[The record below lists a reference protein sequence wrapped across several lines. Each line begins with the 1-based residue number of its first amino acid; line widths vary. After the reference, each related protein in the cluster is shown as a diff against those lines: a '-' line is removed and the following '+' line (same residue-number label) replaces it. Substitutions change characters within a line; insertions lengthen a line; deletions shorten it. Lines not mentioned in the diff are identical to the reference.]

1 MFVCQSGKFVS
12 WLIFPAFRSS
22 ILLNNCEAMLFV
34 FKNKLIAFWQVLNA
48 EQHEAAKRNEY
59 NFDHPGK
66 NNKILNFQFYQWR
79 ELQSNV
85 HYWTVL

>member
-12 WLIFPAFRSS
+12 WLFFPALRSS
-22 ILLNNCEAMLFV
+22 ILLNNSAAMLFV
-34 FKNKLIAFWQVLNA
+34 FKNKLIAFWQVLTA

-66 NNKILNFQFYQWR
+66 HNKVLNFQFYQWR
-79 ELQSNV
+79 ELQSNL

>member
-1 MFVCQSGKFVS
+1 
-12 WLIFPAFRSS
+12 
-22 ILLNNCEAMLFV
+22 MLFV

-79 ELQSNV
+79 ELQSNL
-85 HYWTVL
+85 HYWTVLKKGHLSPTATFFFPQGGHFEQVQL